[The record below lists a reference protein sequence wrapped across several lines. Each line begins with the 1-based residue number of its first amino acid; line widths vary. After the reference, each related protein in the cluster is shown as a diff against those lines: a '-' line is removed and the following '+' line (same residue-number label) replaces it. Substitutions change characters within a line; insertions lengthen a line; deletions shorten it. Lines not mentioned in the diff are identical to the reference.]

1 MSVMSHNAQVNLC
14 NLYQF
19 AEAFNGIAN
28 CKIFCPF
35 FMFHHS
41 TINCI
46 WLMFYLPAW
55 DTRRRKEF
63 SESGP
68 NSFLSY
74 DQHILQGGRKF
85 SGDLAPAPPI

>member
-1 MSVMSHNAQVNLC
+1 
-14 NLYQF
+14 
-19 AEAFNGIAN
+19 
-28 CKIFCPF
+28 
-35 FMFHHS
+35 
-41 TINCI
+41 
-46 WLMFYLPAW
+46 MFYLPAW